1 LSLDLIDGPKLKTIL
16 SAGVDMLTGHK
27 DEVDA
32 LNVFPVPDGDTGTNM
47 SLTFQAA
54 LREAEKASDNVPDIL
69 EHAAQG
75 ALMGARGNSGVIVSQ
90 FFRGFAKAV
99 GKARKLGIP
108 EISKGIVGASTLAYQ
123 AVRKPV
129 EGTIL
134 TVIREAGAKAQEIR
148 ENEKNLIK
156 FLEIV
161 YKHAE
166 IVLDKTPEMLPT
178 LKQAGVVDAGGKGLL
193 FFFQGILEA
202 LKGKPVKVRK
212 AEQAEKPETVSPTSF
227 TDSDY
232 DLGEITFQ
240 YCTEFILRGEKL
252 SVETIKEDL
261 SPHGDSMLVV
271 GDENTV
277 KIHIHTN
284 NPGLI
289 LDYAVRLGELS
300 EIDINNMVE
309 QSQQRLEKIRR
320 NQSPQA
326 IKEVGLVAVVPGD
339 GLQNIFR
346 SLGVDEV
353 IEGGQTMNPSTE
365 DLYRA
370 VMKVPAKQVI
380 ILPNNSNVVMTAGQ
394 VGELTETPVAVVPSK
409 TIPQGVAALMSFVPE
424 ESLVNN
430 QEAMTRALGSV
441 ITGEVTF
448 AVRSSSYNGLTI
460 QEGDI
465 IGLKEGD
472 ITCVGKDASLVLF
485 DLLSCCVQNEDSFIT
500 LYYGHDINEQEAQNV
515 LEKVETLFPG
525 AEVELYYGGQ
535 PLYYYLFSVE

>member
-1 LSLDLIDGPKLKTIL
+1 MSLDFIDGPKLKEIL
-16 SAGVDMLTGHK
+16 AAGVETLTEHK
-27 DEVDA
+27 EEVDD

-54 LREAEKASDNVPDIL
+54 LREAEKASDEVPDIL

-108 EISKGIVGASTLAYQ
+108 EITKGIKGASSLAYQ

-134 TVIREAGAKAQEIR
+134 TVVREAGEKATQIHAE
-148 ENEKNLIK
+148 ETDLIS
-156 FLEIV
+156 FLEKV
-161 YKHAE
+161 YKHADTILE
-166 IVLDKTPEMLPT
+166 KTPEMLPT
-178 LKQAGVVDAGGKGLL
+178 LKQAGVVDAGGKGVIFVFL
-193 FFFQGILEA
+193 GMLEA
-202 LKGKPVKVRK
+202 LKGKPVKKRKPKEEK
-212 AEQAEKPETVSPTSF
+212 AEIISAANF
-227 TDSDY
+227 IDSEL
-232 DLGEITFQ
+232 DLEEISFQ
-240 YCTEFILRGEKL
+240 YCTEFILRGKEL
-252 SVETIKEDL
+252 SVESIKMDL

-289 LDYAVRLGELS
+289 LDYAARLGDMY
-300 EIDINNMVE
+300 EIQIDNMAE
-309 QSQQRLEKIRR
+309 QSQQRLEKMRR
-320 NQSPQA
+320 DQSPQA
-326 IKEVGLVAVVPGD
+326 TKEIGIVAVVPGE

-346 SLGVDEV
+346 SLGVDEI

-365 DLYRA
+365 NLYRA
-370 VMKVPAKQVI
+370 VMKIPAKQVI
-380 ILPNNSNVVMTAGQ
+380 ILPNNSNVIMTAGQ
-394 VGELTETPVAVVPSK
+394 VGELTEMPIAVVPSK
-409 TIPQGVAALMSFVPE
+409 TIPQGVAALMSYSPM

-430 QEAMTRALGSV
+430 QEAMTRALSGV

-448 AVRSSSYNGLTI
+448 AVRKSSYNGLSI
-460 QEGDI
+460 EEGDI
-465 IGLKEGD
+465 IGLKDGD
-472 ITCVGKDASLVLF
+472 ITCIGKDATQVLL
-485 DLLSCCVQNEDSFIT
+485 DLLSASVENEDSFIT
-500 LYYGHDINEQEAQNV
+500 IYYGHDVNEREAQNV
-515 LEKVETLFPG
+515 LEKAESLFPG

-535 PLYYYLFSVE
+535 PLYFYMFSIE

>member
-1 LSLDLIDGPKLKTIL
+1 MSLDFIDGPKLKRIL
-16 SAGVDMLTGHK
+16 AVGVETLTGYK
-27 DEVDA
+27 EEVDD

-54 LREAEKASDNVPDIL
+54 LREAEKASDAVPDIL
-69 EHAAQG
+69 ERAAQG

-90 FFRGFAKAV
+90 FFRGFAKSV

-108 EISKGIVGASTLAYQ
+108 EISKGIVGASNLAYH

-134 TVIREAGAKAQEIR
+134 TVVREAGQKAQEIKGQ
-148 ENEKNLIK
+148 EKDLIR

-161 YKHAE
+161 YQHAE
-166 IVLDKTPEMLPT
+166 IILDQTPELLPT

-193 FFFQGILEA
+193 FFFQGILAA
-202 LKGKPVKVRK
+202 LQGKIVTPKKVRH
-212 AEQAEKPETVSPTSF
+212 EEKTQSITARRVDEEF
-227 TDSDY
+227 KLE
-232 DLGEITFQ
+232 DLTFH
-240 YCTEFILRGEKL
+240 YCTEFILRGKGL
-252 SVETIKEDL
+252 AVESIKEDL
-261 SPHGDSMLVV
+261 APHGDSMLVV

-289 LDYAVRLGELS
+289 LDYAVRMGELS

-309 QSQQRLEKIRR
+309 QSQQRLEKMRR
-320 NQSPQA
+320 NQGPQTL
-326 IKEVGLVAVVPGD
+326 KEVGLVAVVSGE

-346 SLGVDEV
+346 SLGVDEI

-370 VMKVPAKQVI
+370 VAKVPAKQVI

-394 VGELTETPVAVVPSK
+394 VGELTETPVMVVPSK

-430 QEAMTRALGSV
+430 QEAMTRALGNV
-441 ITGEVTF
+441 MTGEVTF
-448 AVRSSSYNGLTI
+448 AVRNSAYNGLEI

-472 ITCVGKDASLVLF
+472 IACVGKDATQVLME
-485 DLLSCCVQNEDSFIT
+485 LLTCCVVSDDSFIT
-500 LYYGHDINEQEAQNV
+500 LYYGHDINEQEAQGV
-515 LEKVETLFPG
+515 LEKVQSIFPE
-525 AEVELYYGGQ
+525 AEIELYYGGQ